1 MKRIVITGASGAI
14 GQALALH
21 YAEPH
26 VKLVLQARQTGKLQ
40 ALARRCEAAGA
51 TTEIAAFDGSDLERV
66 RHWGQALGQTA
77 AVDLLIINAGQN
89 THVDPNTLREDP
101 EASSDLLAIN
111 LLSAIALTQAVL
123 PAMQARGE
131 TPRGQIALVSSLA
144 AWRGLP
150 ATPSYSASK
159 AGLKAY
165 GESLR
170 ATLADSGIRVN
181 VVLPG
186 YVSSAMCEAMPGPK
200 PFLWTPERAARA
212 IARGLAAN
220 RGRIAF
226 PFWLSLGCQALACLP
241 DGLADWMLRRLGYGV
256 RR

>member
-1 MKRIVITGASGAI
+1 MRRIVITGASGAI

-21 YAEPH
+21 YASAG
-26 VKLVLQARQTGKLQ
+26 VSLVLQGRQRHLLQ
-40 ALARRCEAAGA
+40 SVAQRCQAAGA
-51 TTEIAAFDGSDLERV
+51 STEIAAFDGSDVEQV
-66 RHWGQALGQTA
+66 RQWGESLGQTEP
-77 AVDLLIINAGQN
+77 VDLLIVNAGQN
-89 THVDPNTLREDP
+89 IHVDPTTLREDTQ
-101 EASSDLLAIN
+101 ASSALLAIN
-111 LLSAIALTQAVL
+111 LTSAIALVQSVL
-123 PAMQARGE
+123 PAMQARTQ

-186 YVSSAMCEAMPGPK
+186 YVSSAMCDAMPGPK

-212 IARGLAAN
+212 IAKGLAAN

-241 DGLADWMLRRLGYGV
+241 DGLASWVLRRLGYGV
-256 RR
+256 SP